1 MDLGLKGRVALITGG
16 SRGIGKA
23 IAQALAA
30 EGVDLVL
37 LARGKEQL
45 DKAADEIRQARNV
58 RVLTVPTDI
67 SSEDSVKAAAEA
79 VKSQFSTVHVVV
91 NNAGGPIRRMD
102 RQITWP
108 DTDWTDD
115 LNLKLIGMLRV
126 TQTFL
131 PQMPR
136 DGSGRIVSISG
147 VAGTSVWVPA
157 LTHGLNN
164 SAMNHATTYLAQDL
178 AAEKITV
185 NAVVPGLVGT
195 EARETWAENTSKQ
208 QGKSKAEFLTE
219 FCRRMGILAGRWA
232 EMDEVASAVV
242 FLASDRARYITGS
255 RLVIDGGFSV
265 NARPA

>member
-1 MDLGLKGRVALITGG
+1 MDLGLKGRVALVTGG

-23 IAQALAA
+23 IAHALAA

-45 DKAADEIRQARNV
+45 DKAAQEICTTSGV
-58 RVLTVPTDI
+58 RALGIPADI
-67 SSEDSVKAAAEA
+67 SSMESVRAAVEA
-79 VKSQFSTVHVVV
+79 VKHQFPTVHVLV

-102 RQITWP
+102 RQINWP
-108 DTDWTDD
+108 DSDWSDD
-115 LNLKLIGMLRV
+115 LNLKLMGMLRV
-126 TQTFL
+126 TQAFL
-131 PQMPR
+131 PQLAR
-136 DGSGRIVSISG
+136 DGSGRIISISG

-164 SAMNHATTYLAQDL
+164 SAMNHATKYLAQDL

-185 NAVVPGLVGT
+185 NAVEPGLVGT
-195 EARETWAENTSKQ
+195 EARELWAENMAKQ
-208 QGKSKAEFLTE
+208 QGKTKAEFLTE
-219 FCRRMGILAGRWA
+219 FCKKMGILSGRWA

-255 RLVIDGGFSV
+255 HLVVDGGFSV